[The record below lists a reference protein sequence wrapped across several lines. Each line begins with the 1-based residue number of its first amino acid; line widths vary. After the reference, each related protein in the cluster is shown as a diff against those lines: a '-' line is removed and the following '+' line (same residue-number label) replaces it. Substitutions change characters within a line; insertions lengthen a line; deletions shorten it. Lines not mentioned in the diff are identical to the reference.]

1 MNEIF
6 VTDARA
12 GLEQGIA
19 LLRRLSPAQYVAR
32 SPACFNSSIG
42 GHIRHNH
49 DHFACFF
56 DGLPRSE
63 VDYDARTRDPRI
75 ETDPVHAAL
84 RLADAVHALTGL
96 DGSALSRDLYVKM
109 DSGSDARAWTCSTA
123 ARELQFLI
131 SHTIHHYAMIAVI
144 CHGLCV
150 TLDPAFG
157 VAPSTLRRAQPMAPC
172 AR

>member
-1 MNEIF
+1 MNDTL
-6 VTDARA
+6 VTDAHTS
-12 GLEQGIA
+12 LEQGIA
-19 LLRRLSPAQYVAR
+19 LLRRLSSAQYVAR
-32 SPACFNSSIG
+32 SPACFNSTIG

-49 DHFACFF
+49 DHFACFL

-75 ETDPVHAAL
+75 ETDPVYAAL
-84 RLADAVHALTGL
+84 RLADAAHTLAAL
-96 DGSALSRDLYVKM
+96 DRPALSLDLYVKM
-109 DSGSDARAWTCSTA
+109 DSGSGARASTCSTA

-144 CHGLCV
+144 CHGLGV
-150 TLDPAFG
+150 APDPAFG
-157 VAPSTLRRAQPMAPC
+157 VAPSTLRHPKQAALS